1 MVKRKYSKRR
11 TSKRKYFKTG
21 GQSCKNITVCDNGDG
36 SYTVSSKPS
45 IKRQDASSN
54 LLSTFTNPMGSDNTQ
69 NPLSPPP
76 IPPKPPSMQSSPPAT
91 VPQSPPTMPQ
101 SYQLSQQDPPPDS
114 NPPDS
119 STKAGFARM
128 AKMAQDQAAQA
139 VKDQA
144 TGAITKQAQ
153 EKLEKTMGK
162 EGAKKMMDYANKL
175 AQVKG
180 GSRRRRRGARRG
192 GSRRS
197 RRVRRRQKS
206 KRRHRRKQ
214 KKTRRRY

>member
-76 IPPKPPSMQSSPPAT
+76 IPPKPPSMQSPPPTT
-91 VPQSPPTMPQ
+91 VPQSPPTQPQ
-101 SYQLSQQDPPPDS
+101 PYQLSQD
-114 NPPDS
+114 PPDS

-144 TGAITKQAQ
+144 TGAVTKQAQ
-153 EKLEKTMGK
+153 EKLEKTIGK

-206 KRRHRRKQ
+206 KRRHRCKQ

>member
-1 MVKRKYSKRR
+1 MVKRKYSKPR
-11 TSKRKYFKTG
+11 TSKKKYFKTG

-36 SYTVSSKPS
+36 SYKVSSKPS

-69 NPLSPPP
+69 NPPSPPP
-76 IPPKPPSMQSSPPAT
+76 IPPKPPSMQSSPLAT
-91 VPQSPPTMPQ
+91 VPQSPPTQPQ
-101 SYQLSQQDPPPDS
+101 PYQLPQQDPPPDS
-114 NPPDS
+114 
-119 STKAGFARM
+119 STSEGFARM

-144 TGAITKQAQ
+144 TGAVTKQAQ
-153 EKLEKTMGK
+153 KKLEQTMGK
-162 EGAKKMMDYANKL
+162 DGAKKMMDYANKL

-180 GSRRRRRGARRG
+180 GSRRRRG

-206 KRRHRRKQ
+206 KRRHRSKQ
-214 KKTRRRY
+214 KKTRRQY

>member
-76 IPPKPPSMQSSPPAT
+76 IPPKPPSMQSPPPTT
-91 VPQSPPTMPQ
+91 VPQPPPTQPQ
-101 SYQLSQQDPPPDS
+101 PYQLSQD
-114 NPPDS
+114 PPDS

-144 TGAITKQAQ
+144 TGAVTKQAQ

-206 KRRHRRKQ
+206 KRRHRCKQ
-214 KKTRRRY
+214 KKTRHRY